1 VVDVAYINIWGKRG
15 GAVAWDNA
23 RQYATIEF
31 AESFIRE
38 GIDLAPIIM
47 PLSELLRGTKIYSF
61 PNLSKQTFKGLP
73 GILAD
78 SLPDRYGNRLIN
90 EWLAIRGKS
99 IEDFNIVDR
108 LCYIG
113 KRGMGALEFEPAIR
127 GAMNDSVI
135 IEIEELVSLAK
146 KVLNQRKEMN
156 LKLSRNYKE
165 AVQEI
170 IRVGTS
176 AGGARAKAVI
186 ALNENTGE
194 IRSGQVDAPEG
205 FTHWILKFDGVSDE
219 VLGQTTGFGRIEY
232 AYYKMAADA
241 GINMEECRLLEE
253 SGRAHFMTRRFDRL
267 KGNKKIHMQT
277 LCAVAHFDYNDPV
290 SYSYE
295 QLFQVM
301 RKMKLPYTDFDQMF
315 RRMVFNAA
323 ACNYDDHT
331 KNVSFLLTQ
340 NDQWRLSPAY
350 DVIYSHNPSGIWT
363 KRHQMSVNGKRENIE
378 YKDLVSAG
386 KENNI
391 KSAADIISE
400 VIGAI
405 SNWKK
410 YGASAGVSEE
420 RIKEIKKNLKIK
432 DFLKKSG

>member
-1 VVDVAYINIWGKRG
+1 MVDVAYINIWGKRA
-15 GAVAWDNA
+15 GAAAWDNE
-23 RQYATIEF
+23 RQFATIEF
-31 AESFIRE
+31 AQKFVRE
-38 GIDLAPIIM
+38 GMDLAPIIM
-47 PLSELLRGTKIYSF
+47 PLSELLKGNKIYSF
-61 PNLSKQTFKGLP
+61 PNLAKQTFKGLP

-78 SLPDRYGNRLIN
+78 SLPDSYGNRLID
-90 EWLAIRGKS
+90 EWLAVRGKS
-99 IEDFNIVDR
+99 IEDFSIIDR
-108 LCYIG
+108 LCYTG

-135 IEIEELVSLAK
+135 IEIQELVSLAK
-146 KVLNQRKEMN
+146 KVLNQRKGVR

-194 IRSGQVDAPEG
+194 IRSGQVDVPEG
-205 FTHWILKFDGVSDE
+205 FTHWILKFDGVYDE
-219 VLGQTTGFGRIEY
+219 VLGQTAGFGRIEY
-232 AYYKMAADA
+232 AYYKMASDA

-253 SGRAHFMTRRFDRL
+253 GGRAHFMTRRFDRF
-267 KGNKKIHMQT
+267 KGNEKIHMQT
-277 LCAVAHFDYNDPV
+277 LCALAHFDYNDPV

-301 RKMKLPYTDFDQMF
+301 RKMKLPYNDFVQMF
-315 RRMVFNAA
+315 RRMVFNVA

-331 KNVSFLLTQ
+331 KNVSFLLAP
-340 NDQWRLSPAY
+340 DSHWRLSPAY
-350 DVIYSHNPSGIWT
+350 DVIYSYNPSGIWT
-363 KRHQMSVNGKRENIE
+363 RRHQMSVNGKRESIE
-378 YKDLVSAG
+378 YKDLASAG

-391 KSAADIISE
+391 KYTEDIISE
-400 VIGAI
+400 VIEAV
-405 SNWKK
+405 SNWEKH
-410 YGASAGVSEE
+410 GASAGVSKE

-432 DFLKKSG
+432 DFLK